1 MENKTIKI
9 IKNRVSCRN
18 YADKRVP
25 LSKLKL
31 IAEAG
36 MMAPSARNE
45 QIANILILKD
55 SKKVKRL
62 KDLSIKELKRDCFYG
77 ASCMILVYANRNEKF
92 VIQDCTCILENM
104 FIAASS
110 LNINSCWIN
119 QVDELLLTND
129 GSKIKKSLG
138 IDNEARIVGTCILGY
153 CANKDELKIKFII
166 LEYVII
172 IVILA

>member
-18 YADKRVP
+18 YVDKRVP

-55 SKKVKRL
+55 SKKV
-62 KDLSIKELKRDCFYG
+62 
-77 ASCMILVYANRNEKF
+77 
-92 VIQDCTCILENM
+92 
-104 FIAASS
+104 
-110 LNINSCWIN
+110 
-119 QVDELLLTND
+119 
-129 GSKIKKSLG
+129 
-138 IDNEARIVGTCILGY
+138 
-153 CANKDELKIKFII
+153 
-166 LEYVII
+166 
-172 IVILA
+172 

>member
-18 YADKRVP
+18 YTDKKVP

-36 MMAPSARNE
+36 MMAPSACNK

-55 SKKVKRL
+55 SKKVKKLR
-62 KDLSIKELKRDCFYG
+62 DLAIKELKRDCFYG

-92 VIQDCTCILENM
+92 AVQDCTCILENM

-110 LNINSCWIN
+110 LNINSYWIN

-153 CANKDELKIKFII
+153 CANKDELKIKERKKDFIK
-166 LEYVII
+166 
-172 IVILA
+172 IV